1 MEPLFKLD
9 PTSMLCKIRDKNSLQ
24 IHSMVLETYL
34 SLSLSGLQ
42 TCHLLEDSTIH
53 TKRAGI
59 APWWLPPD
67 LATLKD
73 S

>member
-1 MEPLFKLD
+1 
-9 PTSMLCKIRDKNSLQ
+9 MLCKIRDKNSLQ